1 MSPRTAVVER
11 QTSESSVRV
20 ALDLDGTGR
29 SQISTGVGF
38 YDHMLTALSKHSL
51 IDLDITTT
59 GDLHID
65 GHHSIEDT
73 AIVLGQAFGEALGD
87 KAGIRRYADA
97 TVPLDEA
104 LAHCVVDLAGR
115 AYVVHTGEPEGQQYV
130 AIGGSGVP
138 FLGSMTRHVLESF
151 ALNARICVHMR
162 VLAGRDPHHVVEA
175 QFKALARALRDAL
188 VLDPRIA
195 GEVPST
201 KGAL

>member
-1 MSPRTAVVER
+1 MTRAAVRER
-11 QTSESSVRV
+11 ATSESTVRV

-29 SQISTGVGF
+29 SQISTGVVF
-38 YDHMLTALSKHSL
+38 YDHMLTALAKHSL

-65 GHHSIEDT
+65 GHHSVEDT
-73 AIVLGQAFGEALGD
+73 AIVLGQAFAEALGD

-115 AYVVHTGEPEGQQYV
+115 PYVVHCGEPEGQQYV

-138 FLGSMTRHVLESF
+138 YMGSMTRHVLESF
-151 ALNARICVHMR
+151 ALNAGICLHMR
-162 VLAGRDPHHVVEA
+162 VLAGRDPHHLVEA

-188 VLDPRIA
+188 VIDPRIV
-195 GEVPST
+195 GEIPST